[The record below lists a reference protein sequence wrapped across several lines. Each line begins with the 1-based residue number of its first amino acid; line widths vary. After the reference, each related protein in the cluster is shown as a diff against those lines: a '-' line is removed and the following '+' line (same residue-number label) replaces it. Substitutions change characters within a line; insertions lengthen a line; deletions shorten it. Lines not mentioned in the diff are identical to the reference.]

1 MVVLLAPSS
10 TFLFCPPRGG
20 EGIRDG
26 NCVDGELDTGF
37 GGATGELPSSPD
49 DCVGVDEAAV
59 VVEMFLAMVKFFDF
73 FFAES

>member
-20 EGIRDG
+20 KAFCDG

-37 GGATGELPSSPD
+37 GGAIGELPLFPE
-49 DCVGVDEAAV
+49 DCAGVGEAAV
-59 VVEMFLAMVKFFDF
+59 VIGVDLAMVEFFDF